1 MPCQNPVLLTSKAL
15 FLSDLPWFSSEPIRL
30 DRRPG
35 DQLVVF
41 CNKQGTKW
49 MKDWTE
55 SVMKVKERML
65 NIVGVK
71 KRECAKLAPLPTPNT
86 HTHRHTQIATQW
98 GQWFVCLAY
107 CWYNQCLK
115 WCLVPWT
122 CSVDVCEI
130 NQKPRER
137 EPRGYRHCFCFP
149 NHTGSGDL
157 LFHLWIKH
165 WSSDSMW
172 MCVKNLHAQQR

>member
-1 MPCQNPVLLTSKAL
+1 MVKNLPAMWETQIRLWVRKIPWRREWQPTPVSLPGKCHGQRSLAGYSTWGHKESDMSEEPQKHVIYL
-15 FLSDLPWFSSEPIRL
+15 FLVLS
-30 DRRPG
+30 
-35 DQLVVF
+35 VF
-41 CNKQGTKW
+41 IHC
-49 MKDWTE
+49 
-55 SVMKVKERML
+55 
-65 NIVGVK
+65 
-71 KRECAKLAPLPTPNT
+71 TPNT

-137 EPRGYRHCFCFP
+137 TQRVSALF
-149 NHTGSGDL
+149 L
-157 LFHLWIKH
+157 LSQPH
-165 WSSDSMW
+165 WQWGPSVSFVD
-172 MCVKNLHAQQR
+172 